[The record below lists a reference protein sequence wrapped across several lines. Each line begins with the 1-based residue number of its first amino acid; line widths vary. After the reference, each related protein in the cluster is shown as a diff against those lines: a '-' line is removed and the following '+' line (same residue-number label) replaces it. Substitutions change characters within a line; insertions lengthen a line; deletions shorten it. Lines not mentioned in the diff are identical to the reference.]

1 MEEFRVEPCVN
12 AGTADSDRKVTL
24 EDDTFRVGVC
34 TYLRKLEVEVVLD
47 EAPEIDVC
55 AVSLAECSNFL
66 LAVLCISLPLAE
78 VRSSVLVA
86 ENAECRIWK
95 KP

>member
-24 EDDTFRVGVC
+24 EDDTLRVGIC
-34 TYLRKLEVEVVLD
+34 TYLGKLEVEVVLD
-47 EAPEIDVC
+47 EAPEVDIC
-55 AVSLAECSNFL
+55 AVFLAECSNLL

-78 VRSSVLVA
+78 VRGSVLVA
-86 ENAECRIWK
+86 EDAERSIWK